1 MHLNISD
8 SQTSVFS
15 PGNNAESQTHI
26 NKWQLDRQTS
36 EATCP
41 PPTKPL
47 ISPSIPAFPL
57 EIPFPCEFS
66 LTSESPKSPGAHGT
80 LCPMLSHVNPP
91 QS

>member
-8 SQTSVFS
+8 SQTSLFS

-26 NKWQLDRQTS
+26 NKWQIDRQTS

-41 PPTKPL
+41 KPTKPL
-47 ISPSIPAFPL
+47 ISPSILASPL

-66 LTSESPKSPGAHGT
+66 PTSEFPESPGAYCQPT
-80 LCPMLSHVNPP
+80 S
-91 QS
+91 